1 MDRTG
6 PIWAGGLGLAEREEK
21 EGWWW
26 IFGPVPHCVMPH
38 GTAQLRIKQ
47 RGCGG
52 GAPAIFL

>member
-38 GTAQLRIKQ
+38 GTAQLHS
-47 RGCGG
+47 G
-52 GAPAIFL
+52 GAGAEPPFFFL